1 MIGDRLGIGHDP
13 GQHAAYVQSWIKALQ
28 DDPKE
33 ILRAA
38 RDADK
43 ISDHVL
49 AFEKDRPAEK
59 IEKLQPVEP
68 PAPPRTASARRGQA
82 GRER

>member
-1 MIGDRLGIGHDP
+1 MKVLKEDP
-13 GQHAAYVQSWIKALQ
+13 R
-28 DDPKE
+28 E

-43 ISDHVL
+43 ISGYVL
-49 AFEKDRPAEK
+49 GLEKDRPAEK
-59 IEKLQPVEP
+59 IERLAQIE
-68 PAPPRTASARRGQA
+68 PAPTARTEAPRGARV